1 MIKVIFFDVFGTLVD
16 WRTSIV
22 ELGQS
27 MIKKEIHLI
36 TTMINP
42 TSSAKFKTSS
52 DSAVT
57 DEARQ

>member
-16 WRTSIV
+16 WRTSII

-36 TTMINP
+36 DWE
-42 TSSAKFKTSS
+42 KTGKKVK
-52 DSAVT
+52 APY
-57 DEARQ
+57 